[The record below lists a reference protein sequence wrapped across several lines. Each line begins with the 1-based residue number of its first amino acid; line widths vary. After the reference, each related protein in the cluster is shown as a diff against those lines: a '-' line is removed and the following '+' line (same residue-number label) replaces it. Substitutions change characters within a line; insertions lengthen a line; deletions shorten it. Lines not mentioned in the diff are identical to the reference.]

1 SLRILSS
8 IAVERQRHDGSCKQH
23 FLHQINLIRVGSVL
37 LSIEQR
43 CNRSRQSGSCGWDK
57 AHTKSAALYTGN
69 AETETTPLATPP
81 GVQQVRGN
89 VASPRFARGY
99 LQSSERRSGKAEAAE
114 KAECTSST

>member
-1 SLRILSS
+1 M
-8 IAVERQRHDGSCKQH
+8 G
-23 FLHQINLIRVGSVL
+23 NVL

-81 GVQQVRGN
+81 GVRQVRGN
-89 VASPRFARGY
+89 VAIPRTVKRVSTKQRAKVRQGGV
-99 LQSSERRSGKAEAAE
+99 SRKSGVYE
-114 KAECTSST
+114 